1 MLATIWMCT
10 QEWSLIWSLAMAL
23 TFETCQSA
31 FSSVS
36 SFTRSR
42 IERSLRLPRAGTR
55 IRICATACAG
65 VMRASRSSSAAG
77 GASSMI
83 SSSGSC

>member
-1 MLATIWMCT
+1 MFATIWMCT

-36 SFTRSR
+36 WLTRSR
-42 IERSLRLPRAGTR
+42 IDRSLRLPRAGTR